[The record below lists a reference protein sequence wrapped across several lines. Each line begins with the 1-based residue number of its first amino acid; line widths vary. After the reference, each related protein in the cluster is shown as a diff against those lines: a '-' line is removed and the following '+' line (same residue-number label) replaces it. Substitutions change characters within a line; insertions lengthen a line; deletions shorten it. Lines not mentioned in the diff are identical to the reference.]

1 MKKSIFLL
9 AMIASFGFLMLSC
22 GGSSKAPPPA
32 DDNDFEEISDPFAS
46 LTDLANQ
53 IIEDGGVAA
62 VGEGMSKRRDIAK
75 EKARTAAQGK
85 LAEIFNTKVQG
96 VKKRFV
102 EEVGSGD
109 ETEINEAF
117 SSVTKTL
124 TSQMLKGAV
133 VKKTKLTKNKK
144 TGQYMVGVVVA
155 ISAKTVNTSIMDEMN
170 KNKPQLYQRFRASQA
185 YKELKDEMKDYEEQQ
200 NN

>member
-9 AMIASFGFLMLSC
+9 AMIVSFGFLMISC
-22 GGSSKAPPPA
+22 GGSSKAPPA
-32 DDNDFEEISDPFAS
+32 DNDEFQEVSDPFAE

-53 IIEDGGVAA
+53 IIEEGGVAA

-124 TSQMLKGAV
+124 TSQMLKGAI
-133 VKKTKLTKNKK
+133 VKKTKITKNKK

-155 ISAKTVNTSIMDEMN
+155 ITPKTVNTSIMDEMS
-170 KNKPQLYQRFRASQA
+170 KSKPQLYQRFRASQA
-185 YKELKDEMKDYEEQQ
+185 YQELKDEMKEYEKQQ
-200 NN
+200 NQ

>member
-9 AMIASFGFLMLSC
+9 ALIASFGFLMISC

-32 DDNDFEEISDPFAS
+32 ENDFVEVSDPFAD
-46 LTDLANQ
+46 LTDMANQ
-53 IIEDGGVAA
+53 IIDEGGIAA

-124 TSQMLKGAV
+124 TSQVLRGAV
-133 VKKTKLTKNKK
+133 VKKTKITKNKK
-144 TGQYMVGVVVA
+144 TGQYMVGTVVA
-155 ISAKTVNTSIMDEMN
+155 VSPKTINLSIMDELN

-185 YKELKDEMKDYEEQQ
+185 YKELKEEMDTYEKQQ
-200 NN
+200 NQ

>member
-9 AMIASFGFLMLSC
+9 TLIASFGFLMISC

-32 DDNDFEEISDPFAS
+32 ENDFVEVSDPFAD
-46 LTDLANQ
+46 LTDMANQ
-53 IIEDGGVAA
+53 IIDEGGIAA

-124 TSQMLKGAV
+124 TSQVLRGAV
-133 VKKTKLTKNKK
+133 VKKSKITKNPK
-144 TGQYMVGVVVA
+144 TGQYMVGTVVA
-155 ISAKTVNTSIMDEMN
+155 VSPKTVNLSIMDELN

-185 YKELKDEMKDYEEQQ
+185 YKELKDEMDAYEKQQ
-200 NN
+200 NQ